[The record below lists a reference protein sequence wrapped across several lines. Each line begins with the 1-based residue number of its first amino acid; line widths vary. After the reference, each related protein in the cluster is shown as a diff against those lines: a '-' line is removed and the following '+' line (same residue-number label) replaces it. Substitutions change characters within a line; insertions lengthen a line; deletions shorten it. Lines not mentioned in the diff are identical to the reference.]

1 MIMSYL
7 LSRIFPWVV
16 ELGLWLTMVCG
27 GVMGYQSEFLDSRI
41 LASLLGAGIGFV
53 VGVFPFGLLQV
64 LVRNNHLLEM
74 MIKDGYGRPRLSLH
88 QGQVVEMPY
97 VGSEDRL

>member
-16 ELGLWLTMVCG
+16 ELGLWFAMVAG
-27 GVMGYQSEFLDSRI
+27 GVMGYQSEYLDSRI
-41 LASLLGAGIGFV
+41 LATLLGAGIGFIA
-53 VGVFPFGLLQV
+53 GVFPFGLLQV
-64 LVRNNHLLEM
+64 LVRNNQLLEM
-74 MIKDGYGRPRLSLH
+74 MIKEGYGRPRLSLH
-88 QGQVVEMPY
+88 KGQVVEMPY

>member
-64 LVRNNHLLEM
+64 LVRNNHCLL
-74 MIKDGYGRPRLSLH
+74 YTSPSPRDATLSR
-88 QGQVVEMPY
+88 MP
-97 VGSEDRL
+97 SSA